1 MNLILVDN
9 FFKFMSSKSSK
20 KEKHPSSR
28 HEKTRTL
35 DEAIAEAKESTE
47 KNVEKANERGDTI
60 NQIDKKS
67 MSILEK
73 ARLYRK
79 TAHKSKK

>member
-1 MNLILVDN
+1 M
-9 FFKFMSSKSSK
+9 SSK
-20 KEKHPSSR
+20 KEKNHSSR

-79 TAHKSKK
+79 TARKAKK